1 MFNKKIILKD
11 LGSGLAIAEDAFD
24 IDQKF
29 LFDYINWLKKQ
40 EEDTFTYIEE
50 DGKRYA
56 INRTGFKF
64 DLDSV
69 SMAPERFV
77 DPLCKLSDRK
87 PTEEQQQLIHNL
99 EDLVYK
105 SLVEYC
111 KIYTEAS
118 TVCWWRSPGH
128 IATYSN
134 GQSIGQHCD
143 DQIPYEYGKPPKN
156 EYPKHSK
163 VSINIYLNDGV
174 ESEEELDGTNFIG
187 GDIFFKHAN
196 YTHKPKAG
204 TIAIYPTNYIGTH
217 EVYPVTR
224 GKRIAYLAAISYGT
238 PDNGSPIPVEGE
250 SRIWMPNLR
259 KDAGLEWK

>member
-1 MFNKKIILKD
+1 MIIKDFKIKD
-11 LGSGLAIAEDAFD
+11 IGAGLCIIEDAFD
-24 IDQKF
+24 IDQEF
-29 LFDYINWLKKQ
+29 LHNYIAWLKQQ

-56 INRTGFKF
+56 LNKTGFKF
-64 DLDSV
+64 DVDSI

-87 PTEEQQQLIHNL
+87 PTEEQQQLIHDL
-99 EDLVYK
+99 EDLAYK

-118 TVCWWRSPGH
+118 TVCWWRSAGH
-128 IATYSN
+128 IATYAN
-134 GQSIGQHCD
+134 GQGIGQHCD
-143 DQIPYEYGKPPKN
+143 DQIPYEYGNHPNN
-156 EYPKHSK
+156 EYPKHGN

-187 GDIFFKHAN
+187 GNIFFKHAK
-196 YTHKPKAG
+196 YTHVPKAG
-204 TIAIYPTNYIGTH
+204 TIAIYPTNYVGTH
-217 EVYPVTR
+217 EVYPVTK
-224 GKRIAYLAAISYGT
+224 GKRIAYLSAISYGT
-238 PDNGSPIPVEGE
+238 PENGSPIPVDGD

-259 KDAGLEWK
+259 KDAGLQF

>member
-1 MFNKKIILKD
+1 MIIKD
-11 LGSGLAIAEDAFD
+11 FKAKDMGACLCIIEDAFD
-24 IDQKF
+24 IDQEF
-29 LFDYINWLKKQ
+29 LHNYIAWLKQQ

-56 INRTGFKF
+56 LNKTGFKF
-64 DLDSV
+64 DLDSI

-87 PTEEQQQLIHNL
+87 PTEEQQQLIHDL
-99 EDLVYK
+99 EDLAYK

-118 TVCWWRSPGH
+118 TVCWWRSAGH
-128 IATYSN
+128 IATYAN
-134 GQSIGQHCD
+134 GQGIGQHCD
-143 DQIPYEYGKPPKN
+143 DQIPYEYGKPPNN
-156 EYPKHSK
+156 EYPKHGN

-187 GDIFFKHAN
+187 GNIFFKHAK
-196 YTHKPKAG
+196 YTHVPKAG
-204 TIAIYPTNYIGTH
+204 TIAIYPTNYVGTH
-217 EVYPVTR
+217 EVYPVTK
-224 GKRIAYLAAISYGT
+224 GKRIAYLSAISYGT
-238 PDNGSPIPVEGE
+238 PENGSPIPVDGD

-259 KDAGLEWK
+259 KDAGLQF

>member
-1 MFNKKIILKD
+1 MLIKDFKVKDMGAGLGII
-11 LGSGLAIAEDAFD
+11 EDAFD
-24 IDQKF
+24 IDQEF
-29 LFDYINWLKKQ
+29 LNNYIAWLKQQ

-56 INRTGFKF
+56 LNKTGFKF
-64 DLDSV
+64 DVDSI

-87 PTEEQQQLIHNL
+87 PTKEQQQLIHDL

-118 TVCWWRSPGH
+118 TVCWWRSAGH

-134 GQSIGQHCD
+134 GQGIGQHCD

-156 EYPKHSK
+156 EYPKHGK
-163 VSINIYLNDGV
+163 VSVNIYLNDGV
-174 ESEEELDGTNFIG
+174 ESEEELNGTNFIG
-187 GDIFFKHAN
+187 GNIFFKHAK
-196 YTHKPKAG
+196 YTHVPKAG
-204 TIAIYPTNYIGTH
+204 TIAIYPTNYVGTH
-217 EVYPVTR
+217 EVYPVTK
-224 GKRIAYLAAISYGT
+224 GKRIAYLSAISYGT
-238 PDNGSPIPVEGE
+238 PENGSPIPVDGD
-250 SRIWMPNLR
+250 SRIWMPDLR
-259 KDAGLEWK
+259 KDAGLQF

>member
-1 MFNKKIILKD
+1 MIINDFKAKD
-11 LGSGLAIAEDAFD
+11 IGAGLCIIEEAFK

-29 LFDYINWLKKQ
+29 LIDYINWLKQQ

-50 DGKRYA
+50 DGKRFA
-56 INRTGFKF
+56 VNKTGFKF
-64 DLDSV
+64 DVDSV

-87 PTEEQQQLIHNL
+87 PTEQQKQLIYDL

-118 TVCWWRSPGH
+118 TVCWWRAPGH

-143 DQIPYEYGKPPKN
+143 DQIPYEYGKAPKN

-174 ESEEELDGTNFIG
+174 ESEKELDGTNFIG
-187 GDIFFKHAN
+187 GNIFFKHAK
-196 YTHKPKAG
+196 YTHVPKSG
-204 TIAIYPTNYIGTH
+204 TIAIYPTNYVGTH
-217 EVYPVTR
+217 EVYPVTK

-238 PDNGSPIPVEGE
+238 PENGSPIPVDGD

-259 KDAGLEWK
+259 KDAGLEF

>member
-1 MFNKKIILKD
+1 MIIKD
-11 LGSGLAIAEDAFD
+11 FKAKDIGAGLCIIEDAFD
-24 IDQKF
+24 IDQDF
-29 LFDYINWLKKQ
+29 LHNYIAWLKQQ

-56 INRTGFKF
+56 LNKTGFKF
-64 DLDSV
+64 DVDSI

-87 PTEEQQQLIHNL
+87 PTEEQQQLIHDL
-99 EDLVYK
+99 EDLAYK

-118 TVCWWRSPGH
+118 TVCWWRSAGH
-128 IATYSN
+128 IATYAN
-134 GQSIGQHCD
+134 GQGIGQHCD
-143 DQIPYEYGKPPKN
+143 DQIPYEYGKPPNN
-156 EYPKHSK
+156 EYPKHGN

-187 GDIFFKHAN
+187 GNIFFKHAK
-196 YTHKPKAG
+196 YTHVPKAG
-204 TIAIYPTNYIGTH
+204 TIAIYPTNYVGTH
-217 EVYPVTR
+217 EVYPVTK
-224 GKRIAYLAAISYGT
+224 GKRIAYLSAISYGT
-238 PDNGSPIPVEGE
+238 PENGSPIPVDGD

-259 KDAGLEWK
+259 KDAGLQF

>member
-1 MFNKKIILKD
+1 MIIKDFKIKD
-11 LGSGLAIAEDAFD
+11 IGAGLCIIEDAFD
-24 IDQKF
+24 IDQEF
-29 LFDYINWLKKQ
+29 LHNYIAWLKQQ

-56 INRTGFKF
+56 LNKTGFKF
-64 DLDSV
+64 DVDSI

-87 PTEEQQQLIHNL
+87 PTEEQQQLIHDL
-99 EDLVYK
+99 EDLAYK

-118 TVCWWRSPGH
+118 TVCWWRSAGH
-128 IATYSN
+128 IATYAN
-134 GQSIGQHCD
+134 GQGIGQHCD
-143 DQIPYEYGKPPKN
+143 DQIPYEYGKPPNN
-156 EYPKHSK
+156 EYPKHGN

-187 GDIFFKHAN
+187 GNIFFKHAK
-196 YTHKPKAG
+196 YTHVPKAG
-204 TIAIYPTNYIGTH
+204 TIAIYPTNYVGTH
-217 EVYPVTR
+217 EVYPVTK
-224 GKRIAYLAAISYGT
+224 GKRIAYLSAISYGT
-238 PDNGSPIPVEGE
+238 PENGSPIPVDGD

-259 KDAGLEWK
+259 KDAGLQF